1 MKKRGTGKNKA
12 IFDIARYGA
21 DVTRRLERLPTQR
34 RKSVQ
39 PIFEKPGDFVLLSLR
54 QIARKLHADPS
65 TVLRTLRVLG
75 FDHFADFR
83 AYLHERVVA
92 FATSSEP
99 VYVPSQSGP
108 LGLIRSSI
116 ECDLNNLK
124 ELADSLDPAKFMA
137 VAKRVWEARRVVVL
151 TGDMAVS
158 LGTYFEYTL
167 CMLGL
172 NASRASTAGEMVHRT
187 RALGK
192 HDVVIAIT
200 YRRGLAHTVEAFR
213 HASRNGAFCV
223 GISDSYLSPLVDFS
237 DEFFIT
243 ATDRV
248 SFADSY
254 VSGMAL
260 LNAMLVAITS
270 ERPAASRA
278 LIQETAEEQR
288 TGHRFYSKEADTA
301 RPSGRTRPLP

>member
-1 MKKRGTGKNKA
+1 MQRRELVMKSHISDMAK
-12 IFDIARYGA
+12 YGG
-21 DVTRRLERLPTQR
+21 DVTRRLERLPPQR
-34 RKSVQ
+34 QKSIQRV
-39 PIFEKPGDFVLLSLR
+39 FDKPGDFVLLSLR

-65 TVLRTLRVLG
+65 TVLRTLRALG
-75 FDHFADFR
+75 FEHFADFR
-83 AYLHERVVA
+83 TYLHERVVA

-99 VYVPSQSGP
+99 VYVPSQSGS

-124 ELADSLDPAKFMA
+124 ELAESIAPAKFMA
-137 VAKRVWEARRVVVL
+137 VAKRIWSARRVIVL
-151 TGDMAVS
+151 TGDMSAS
-158 LGTYFEYTL
+158 LGAYLEYTL

-172 NASRASTAGEMVHRT
+172 NAVKASTTGEMVHRT
-187 RALGK
+187 RSLGRQ
-192 HDVVIAIT
+192 DVVVAIT

-213 HASRNGAFCV
+213 HAARKKAFCV
-223 GISDSYLSPLVDFS
+223 GISDSYLSPLVESS

-260 LNAMLVAITS
+260 INALLVAITN
-270 ERPAASRA
+270 ERPESSRA
-278 LIQETAEEQR
+278 LIRETAEEQR
-288 TGHRFYSKEADTA
+288 TGRRFYSKEGDSP
-301 RPSGRTRPLP
+301 RSNGRTKWSR